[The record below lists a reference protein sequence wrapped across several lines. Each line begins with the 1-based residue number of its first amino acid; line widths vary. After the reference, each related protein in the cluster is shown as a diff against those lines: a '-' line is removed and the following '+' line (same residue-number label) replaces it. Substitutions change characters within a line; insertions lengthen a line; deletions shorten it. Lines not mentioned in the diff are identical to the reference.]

1 MSSET
6 LLPAVT
12 AHTLFLDI
20 VGFTLLSNEEEARQ
34 KARLHD
40 LAREAI
46 NRLPAVSTQDMVRCD
61 TGDGMALVFLKDP
74 NAALRCAVEIA
85 SALRLQPDLCLRM
98 GLHIGAVF
106 LVTGA
111 DGNANVLGGGIN
123 TAQRVMDC
131 GQSGHILLSDA
142 YAGLLLGF
150 EEWKPHLHRLG
161 EYTVKHDQKLT
172 LWNYVSPDCG
182 NPTPLANARAA
193 PAALTN
199 TPVEAANGAGG
210 ALDIASRRYI
220 VRESDAAFH
229 AAVQRRDSIVLVKGA
244 RQMGKTSLLARA
256 LDAAR
261 QTPTRVVWTDLQS
274 LTEEQMA
281 TGDSF
286 LRALAGKLLREID
299 LDLRIRD
306 LWDDDLGANDN
317 LDDILKRKVLRA
329 FDEPLLWAIDEFD
342 RIFGR
347 PYASD
352 VCGLF
357 RSWHNKRAGDPN
369 GGWKRLTLAIAHSTE
384 PHLFIHDTTQSP
396 FNVGTQ
402 VTLSD
407 FDLPQMAQLNAAYDS
422 PLEAAEDMARF
433 HALVNGQP
441 YLAGKGYYEMQVRQ
455 WGYAALEADAPN
467 ENGIFGEHLR
477 RLRAILHQ
485 NEENLAAVRAVL
497 RGQSCPDMASFYR
510 LRSAGI
516 LRGDSERTP
525 ALRCPLYETYL
536 CNAL

>member
-1 MSSET
+1 MASEN
-6 LLPAVT
+6 LLPTVT

-40 LAREAI
+40 LTRDALR
-46 NRLPAVSTQDMVRCD
+46 RLPAACTQEMVRRD

-74 NAALRCAVEIA
+74 HTALRCAVEIA
-85 SALRLQPDLCLRM
+85 AALQPPPDLRLRI
-98 GLHIGAVF
+98 GLHVGAAF
-106 LVTGA
+106 LITDD
-111 DGNANVLGGGIN
+111 DGRPNVLGSGIN

-131 GQSGHILLSDA
+131 GDAGHILLSDA
-142 YAGLLLGF
+142 YANLLLGF
-150 EEWKPHLHRLG
+150 DEWNAHLHPLG
-161 EYTVKHDQKLT
+161 EFSVKHDQKLT
-172 LWNYVSPDCG
+172 LWNYVSPACG
-182 NPTPLANARAA
+182 NASPPVKAKSASFAVSDTPA
-193 PAALTN
+193 
-199 TPVEAANGAGG
+199 EAANGAGG
-210 ALDIASRRYI
+210 ALDVASRRYI

-229 AAVQRRDSIVLVKGA
+229 AAIQRRDSIVLVKGA

-256 LDAAR
+256 LEAAR

-281 TGDSF
+281 TGTSF
-286 LRALAGKLLREID
+286 LRALVGKLLRELD
-299 LDLRIRD
+299 LDVRVRD

-317 LDDILKRKVLRA
+317 LDDILKRSVLRA
-329 FDEPLLWAIDEFD
+329 FSEPLLWAIDEFD

-369 GGWKRLTLAIAHSTE
+369 GPWKRLTLAIAHSTE

-407 FDLPQMAQLNAAYDS
+407 FDPVQMAKLNDAYDT
-422 PLEAAEDMARF
+422 PLTSAEDIARF
-433 HALVNGQP
+433 HALVNGHP
-441 YLAGKGYYEMQVRQ
+441 YLASKGCYEMQQRH
-455 WGYAALEADAPN
+455 WDFAALAAVAPK
-467 ENGIFGEHLR
+467 ENGPFGEHLR
-477 RLRAILHQ
+477 RLRAVLLQ
-485 NEENLAAVRAVL
+485 NEENQAMVRVVL
-497 RGQSCPDMASFYR
+497 DGQPCPDVASFYR

-516 LRGDSERTP
+516 LRGESERAP
-525 ALRCPLYETYL
+525 ALRCPLYESYL
-536 CNAL
+536 RAVL